1 MVSVGSLISPWP
13 HPLVRL
19 QCLGMV
25 TRWDAHSGDITC
37 IGGGKNTSTPLKQQQ
52 KQKQQHQHWPS
63 DYSRGCEGKATPPPL
78 MEEEAVKE
86 VLSETPAPKPPP
98 TEVEEENTTPP
109 SPKLALKK
117 VEEEEKIQEKVPV
130 STVEEISEI
139 SEICS
144 MSESVSTTTI
154 TERRDDD
161 ERSRDECEVRQRVLR
176 SPARFLSN
184 HRPPSGDLGGKRE
197 WGVGKSPAR
206 RSEPSPGKVRSP
218 ATRSDNGASR
228 SGIGRSPSAR
238 KTGQSPSRVPAAA
251 APGSSRN
258 VEQTEKEGKWPPPPA
273 TNESL
278 ENPLVSL
285 ECFIFL

>member
-1 MVSVGSLISPWP
+1 
-13 HPLVRL
+13 
-19 QCLGMV
+19 
-25 TRWDAHSGDITC
+25 
-37 IGGGKNTSTPLKQQQ
+37 
-52 KQKQQHQHWPS
+52 
-63 DYSRGCEGKATPPPL
+63 

-206 RSEPSPGKVRSP
+206 RSEPSPGKVRSVSARDGSQPTVRQIDRRRRDSSENGARRSRSP

-238 KTGQSPSRVPAAA
+238 KTGQSPCRVPAAA
-251 APGSSRN
+251 GAPGSSRN
-258 VEQTEKEGKWPPPPA
+258 VEQTEKEGKWPPPPPA